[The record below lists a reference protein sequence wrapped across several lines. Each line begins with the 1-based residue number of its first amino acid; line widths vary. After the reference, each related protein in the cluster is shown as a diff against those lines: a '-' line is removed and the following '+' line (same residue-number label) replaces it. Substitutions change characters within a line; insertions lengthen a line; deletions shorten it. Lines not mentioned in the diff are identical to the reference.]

1 MSSEGSVEYRIE
13 VAARFDMDI
22 YSTVWGPPGLDRQDI
37 EEIIERDWAL
47 ISADKN
53 ILQESSWQLTSFHA
67 ADERPIE

>member
-1 MSSEGSVEYRIE
+1 
-13 VAARFDMDI
+13 MDI